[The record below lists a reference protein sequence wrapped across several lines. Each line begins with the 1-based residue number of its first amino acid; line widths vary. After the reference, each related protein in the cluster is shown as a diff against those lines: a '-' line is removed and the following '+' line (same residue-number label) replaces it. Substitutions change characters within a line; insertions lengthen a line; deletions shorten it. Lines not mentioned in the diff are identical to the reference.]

1 MSPLS
6 RGTVGDPYLN
16 ADRWRWAGAERVR
29 IGSPKF
35 SSGSPPPAPRPG
47 APFSEPSRTATP
59 PHAPPGAAS
68 PWTPTSVRQRT
79 TLQSCNAQLLRND
92 RDCYSCR
99 SLSKAKWNAGWE
111 PGRGV
116 PSVPSELRRWEVR
129 ASAPAVTYRALEPTC
144 SGGGGGHTPRAASLG
159 PGRVGAGQSAPSGL
173 SPGAG
178 ARSRVLLPWGPHL
191 VDTISARPFKD
202 PGNRAPPRFVL
213 QVKKPRILRINPSRP
228 EARTLGSQDG
238 VTRTL
243 PSIFLS
249 LLLYILL
256 DPGVH
261 NATKL

>member
-144 SGGGGGHTPRAASLG
+144 SGGGEVTLQGRPRWG
-159 PGRVGAGQSAPSGL
+159 PGGWGLGSLHPPACPQVRGRGAGSS
-173 SPGAG
+173 SPGAPTWLT
-178 ARSRVLLPWGPHL
+178 RSALVL
-191 VDTISARPFKD
+191 SK
-202 PGNRAPPRFVL
+202 
-213 QVKKPRILRINPSRP
+213 
-228 EARTLGSQDG
+228 TLG
-238 VTRTL
+238 TEPL
-243 PSIFLS
+243 PDLS
-249 LLLYILL
+249 Y
-256 DPGVH
+256 
-261 NATKL
+261 KLKSRGFSESTPADRKLAPWDLKMG

>member
-1 MSPLS
+1 MSPPS

-16 ADRWRWAGAERVR
+16 ADTWRWAGAERVR

-144 SGGGGGHTPRAASLG
+144 SGGGRSHPKGGL
-159 PGRVGAGQSAPSGL
+159 
-173 SPGAG
+173 AG
-178 ARSRVLLPWGPHL
+178 AREGGGWAVCTLRPVPRCGGAEQGPPPL
-191 VDTISARPFKD
+191 GPP
-202 PGNRAPPRFVL
+202 PG
-213 QVKKPRILRINPSRP
+213 
-228 EARTLGSQDG
+228 
-238 VTRTL
+238 
-243 PSIFLS
+243 
-249 LLLYILL
+249 
-256 DPGVH
+256 
-261 NATKL
+261 